1 MLADFRNKKLIV
13 PAVHTIRTAGGSFF
27 VYSINMNQPPISI
40 DEQVASLKG
49 NGMTLDD
56 NMAKLN
62 LSQISYYRLKG
73 YWWDMRK
80 GNSSSRFLPHSAF
93 ETVLERYYFDKAL
106 RLILFDA
113 IEFIEIA
120 LRTKM
125 INYFSVDTANSLWY
139 LDATLFNRQDYH
151 NEHILRLKKEF
162 DRSKDD
168 AVKAYKNS
176 CNWDA
181 NSICGD
187 HPDAWL
193 IFEYASLGTLS
204 KIYTN
209 IQHQHSMKSAIA
221 KDFGLYKSNDF
232 SNWLHSISIIRNIV
246 AHHSRLWNRI
256 LSSTPIVPKSK
267 NIAGLWI
274 KSALSQNEKRMPY
287 FVITNIL
294 YLCNSIR
301 PQNDIKQRILSLF
314 AKYPHID
321 IAKYGFVKNWMDEP
335 IWAAV
340 QGNGLK

>member
-1 MLADFRNKKLIV
+1 MA
-13 PAVHTIRTAGGSFF
+13 
-27 VYSINMNQPPISI
+27 M
-40 DEQVASLKG
+40 DE
-49 NGMTLDD
+49 D
-56 NMAKLN
+56 MAKLW

-80 GNSSSRFLPHSAF
+80 GGSGRRFLPQSAF

-106 RLILFDA
+106 QLILFDA

-125 INYFSVDTANSLWY
+125 INYFSVATTDSRWY
-139 LDATLFNRQDYH
+139 LDASLFNRKDYH
-151 NEHILRLKKEF
+151 NEHIIRLKKEF

-168 AVKAYKNS
+168 VVKAYKES
-176 CNWDA
+176 CNWDK
-181 NSICGD
+181 NTLEGD

-209 IQHQHSMKSAIA
+209 IQHQHPMKAAIS

-232 SNWLHSISIIRNIV
+232 SNWLHSISVVRNIV
-246 AHHSRLWNRI
+246 AHHSRLWNRT
-256 LSSTPIVPKSK
+256 LSSTPVVPKSK

-274 KSALSQNEKRMPY
+274 KSVLSQDEKRMPY

-294 YLCNSIR
+294 YLCNAIY
-301 PQNDIKQRILSLF
+301 PKNDIKQRILSLF
-314 AKYPHID
+314 DRYPQID
-321 IAKYGFVKNWMDEP
+321 ISKYGFIRNWSGEP
-335 IWAAV
+335 IWAMRM
-340 QGNGLK
+340 G